1 MEADM
6 TGENETG
13 AEEPVVEP
21 SMEEVAEQKEPE
33 NKPVEAATTEGDSPS
48 PVDVK
53 EDHAN
58 EAVQKRIN
66 KITAEKYAEQRRAD
80 ELQAKLDAKE
90 NKPALPADA
99 PKLEDYDYDEAKHQE
114 ALIDYRVQK
123 ALENRSQVESQNQAK
138 LARQETATKFAS
150 EEAKYAAEHP
160 DYVEDVNNLPKF
172 NGETLNSIYE
182 LGPQVTHYLAKN
194 LDTAFE
200 IANATPLQAAV
211 KLGQISA
218 VLTGDKKEVKPSNA
232 PEPVKTIVGG
242 ATVSKDMD
250 DMSMDEI
257 MAL

>member
-1 MEADM
+1 MEI
-6 TGENETG
+6 G

-21 SMEEVAEQKEPE
+21 SMEEVAKVGIEEPQE
-33 NKPVEAATTEGDSPS
+33 KPIEAATTEGESPS
-48 PVDVK
+48 PVETK
-53 EDHAN
+53 EDHAT

-90 NKPALPADA
+90 NKPTLPADA
-99 PKLEDYDYDEAKHQE
+99 PKLEDFDYDETKHQE

-123 ALENRSQVESQNQAK
+123 ALENRSQVERNNQVK

-150 EEAKYAAEHP
+150 EEAKYATEHP
-160 DYVEDVNNLPKF
+160 EYVEDVNNLPKF
-172 NGETLNSIYE
+172 NEETLNAIYE

-194 LDTAFE
+194 LDKAFD
-200 IANATPLQAAV
+200 IANANPLQAAV

-232 PEPVKTIVGG
+232 PEPVRTIVGG